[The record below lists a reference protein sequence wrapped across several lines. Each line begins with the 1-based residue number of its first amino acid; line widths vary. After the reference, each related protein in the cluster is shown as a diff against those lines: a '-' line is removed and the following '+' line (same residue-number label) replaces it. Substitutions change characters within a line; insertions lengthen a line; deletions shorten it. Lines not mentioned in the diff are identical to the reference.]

1 MLKLRKTRFF
11 RRNVAPLF
19 DDRFQFL
26 LWISL
31 GSGADFL
38 GNVRAL
44 QFGGKLWN
52 QFGDVITR
60 SLWLQVT
67 FFFWNIL
74 DYRLDLVVTFLWT
87 LNKSTTSGGAQ
98 LSRLLVTLSDG
109 SVFGNRLLDDAAHLF
124 GPLGAPSAG
133 GVASRLVFTFLL
145 QLCATLGNIILNFVW
160 FLFGPTL

>member
-74 DYRLDLVVTFLWT
+74 DYRLDLVVTFLGT
-87 LNKSTTSGGAQ
+87 L
-98 LSRLLVTLSDG
+98 V
-109 SVFGNRLLDDAAHLF
+109 
-124 GPLGAPSAG
+124 
-133 GVASRLVFTFLL
+133 
-145 QLCATLGNIILNFVW
+145 
-160 FLFGPTL
+160 